1 MRPKYITNI
10 VEFFSEV
17 GNSDEKENSDEKNS
31 CKEYI
36 SFMGK
41 QFQECIFEMY
51 FLNEQFMLD

>member
-17 GNSDEKENSDEKNS
+17 GNSDEKENSDEKKS

-41 QFQECIFEMY
+41 QF
-51 FLNEQFMLD
+51 